1 MRLLSIDLRNV
12 FEKRIKDNHFDLV
25 ILNPKM
31 LKCCVQNFL
40 DLLFRVGFSGPII
53 FSCSVKGIVELETQN
68 TGRLLACVQRPFKIV
83 SLLECIRRLL
93 SKYEF
98 SSEVIISIGNIQF
111 CPGSKLIKL
120 QNGQTVNLTEKETNI
135 LKYLYRYRDRIVS
148 KEVLLNEVWSHT
160 TTLTTHTLETYIY
173 RLRKKI
179 RVSFAGDELIV
190 TKENVKKVIKPREHI
205 LEEMRPC
212 LTRAGVRK
220 TKELS
225 GDRELSDAEEV
236 SGAKEMGR

>member
-1 MRLLSIDLRNV
+1 MLQRKNLLLVEDNAIVLSALSKLLLASDEFYITKAKSCNDMHL
-12 FEKRIKDNHFDLV
+12 FFKDNHFDLV

-31 LKCCVQNFL
+31 LKGSVQNFL
-40 DLLFRVGFSGPII
+40 DLLFQVGFSGPII
-53 FSCSVKGIVELETQN
+53 FSCSVKGIVELEAQN

-98 SSEVIISIGNIQF
+98 SSEVIIPIGNIQF
-111 CPGSKLIKL
+111 YPGSKLIKL

-160 TTLTTHTLETYIY
+160 TSLTTHTLETYIY

-190 TKENVKKVIKPREHI
+190 TKKGGYQLLPEK
-205 LEEMRPC
+205 
-212 LTRAGVRK
+212 AF
-220 TKELS
+220 
-225 GDRELSDAEEV
+225 
-236 SGAKEMGR
+236 

>member
-1 MRLLSIDLRNV
+1 MLQRKNLLVVEDDTIVLSVLCELLLVSDEYYITKAESCDDVHAV
-12 FEKRIKDNHFDLV
+12 FKDNHFDLV

-31 LKCCVQNFL
+31 LKGSVQNFL
-40 DLLFRVGFSGPII
+40 DLLFQVGFSGPII
-53 FSCSVKGIVELETQN
+53 FSCSVKGIVELEAQN

-98 SSEVIISIGNIQF
+98 SSEVIISISNIQF
-111 CPGSKLIKL
+111 YPGSKLIKL

-135 LKYLYRYRDRIVS
+135 LKYLYQYRDRIVS

-160 TTLTTHTLETYIY
+160 TSLTTHTLETYIY

-190 TKENVKKVIKPREHI
+190 TKKGGYQLL
-205 LEEMRPC
+205 LEK
-212 LTRAGVRK
+212 AF
-220 TKELS
+220 
-225 GDRELSDAEEV
+225 
-236 SGAKEMGR
+236 

>member
-1 MRLLSIDLRNV
+1 MLQRKNLLVVEDDAIVLSALCELLLVSDEYYITKAESCDDV
-12 FEKRIKDNHFDLV
+12 HSFFKDNHFDLV

-31 LKCCVQNFL
+31 LKGSVQNFL
-40 DLLFRVGFSGPII
+40 DLLFQVGFSGPII
-53 FSCSVKGIVELETQN
+53 FSCSVKGIVELEAQN

-98 SSEVIISIGNIQF
+98 SSEVIISISNIQF
-111 CPGSKLIKL
+111 YPGSKLIKL

-148 KEVLLNEVWSHT
+148 KELLLNEVWSHT
-160 TTLTTHTLETYIY
+160 TSLTTHTLETYIY

-190 TKENVKKVIKPREHI
+190 TKKGGYQLLPEK
-205 LEEMRPC
+205 
-212 LTRAGVRK
+212 AF
-220 TKELS
+220 
-225 GDRELSDAEEV
+225 
-236 SGAKEMGR
+236 

>member
-1 MRLLSIDLRNV
+1 MLQRKNLLLIEDDAIVLSALWKLLLASDEYFITTAKNCDDVHL
-12 FEKRIKDNHFDLV
+12 FFKDNHFDLV

-31 LKCCVQNFL
+31 LKGSVQNFL
-40 DLLFRVGFSGPII
+40 DLLFQAGFSGPII
-53 FSCSVKGIVELETQN
+53 FSCSVKEITELEAQN
-68 TGRLLACVQRPFKIV
+68 KGRLLACLQRPFKIV
-83 SLLECIRRLL
+83 SLLECMRRLL

-160 TTLTTHTLETYIY
+160 TSLTTHTLETYIY
-173 RLRKKI
+173 RLRKKV

-190 TKENVKKVIKPREHI
+190 TKKGGYQLLPKK
-205 LEEMRPC
+205 
-212 LTRAGVRK
+212 AF
-220 TKELS
+220 
-225 GDRELSDAEEV
+225 
-236 SGAKEMGR
+236 

>member
-1 MRLLSIDLRNV
+1 MLQRKNLLVVEDDAIVLSALCELLLVSDEYYITKAESCDDV
-12 FEKRIKDNHFDLV
+12 HSFFKDNHFDLV

-31 LKCCVQNFL
+31 LKGSVQNFL
-40 DLLFRVGFSGPII
+40 DLLFQVGFSGPII
-53 FSCSVKGIVELETQN
+53 FSCSVKGIVELEAQN

-98 SSEVIISIGNIQF
+98 SSEVIIPIGNMQF
-111 CPGSKLIKL
+111 YPGSKLIKQ

-135 LKYLYRYRDRIVS
+135 LKYLYQYRDRIVS

-160 TTLTTHTLETYIY
+160 TSLTTHTLETYIY

-179 RVSFAGDELIV
+179 GVTFAEEELIV
-190 TKENVKKVIKPREHI
+190 TKKGGYQLL
-205 LEEMRPC
+205 LEK
-212 LTRAGVRK
+212 AF
-220 TKELS
+220 
-225 GDRELSDAEEV
+225 
-236 SGAKEMGR
+236 

>member
-1 MRLLSIDLRNV
+1 MLQRKNLLLVEDDTIVLSALCELLLASDEYFITKAKNCDDVHL
-12 FEKRIKDNHFDLV
+12 FFKDNHFDLV

-31 LKCCVQNFL
+31 LKGSVQNFL
-40 DLLFRVGFSGPII
+40 DLLFQVGFSGPII
-53 FSCSVKGIVELETQN
+53 FSCSVKEITELEAQN
-68 TGRLLACVQRPFKIV
+68 TGRLLACLQRPFKIV
-83 SLLECIRRLL
+83 SLLECMRRLL

-98 SSEVIISIGNIQF
+98 SSEVIIAIGNIQF

-160 TTLTTHTLETYIY
+160 TSLTTHTLETYIY
-173 RLRKKI
+173 RLRKKV

-190 TKENVKKVIKPREHI
+190 TKKGGYQLLTKK
-205 LEEMRPC
+205 
-212 LTRAGVRK
+212 AF
-220 TKELS
+220 
-225 GDRELSDAEEV
+225 
-236 SGAKEMGR
+236 

>member
-1 MRLLSIDLRNV
+1 MLQRKNLLLVEDDTIVLSALCQLLLASDEYIITKAKNCDDVHL
-12 FEKRIKDNHFDLV
+12 FFKDNHFDLV

-31 LKCCVQNFL
+31 LKGSVQNLL
-40 DLLFRVGFSGPII
+40 DLLFQAGFSGPII
-53 FSCSVKGIVELETQN
+53 FSCSVKEITELEAQN

-98 SSEVIISIGNIQF
+98 SSEILIPIGNIQF
-111 CPGSKLIKL
+111 YPGSKLITM

-135 LKYLYRYRDRIVS
+135 LKYLCRHRDRIVS

-160 TTLTTHTLETYIY
+160 TSLTTHTLETYIY

-179 RVSFAGDELIV
+179 RVVFAYEELIV
-190 TKENVKKVIKPREHI
+190 TKKGGYQLLPEK
-205 LEEMRPC
+205 
-212 LTRAGVRK
+212 AF
-220 TKELS
+220 
-225 GDRELSDAEEV
+225 
-236 SGAKEMGR
+236 

>member
-1 MRLLSIDLRNV
+1 MLQRKNLLLVEDNAIVLSALCELLLASDEYYITKAESCDDIHL
-12 FEKRIKDNHFDLV
+12 FFKDNHFDLV

-31 LKCCVQNFL
+31 LKGCVQSFL
-40 DLLFRVGFSGPII
+40 DFLFRVGFSGPII
-53 FSCSVKGIVELETQN
+53 FSCSVKGIMELEAQN

-83 SLLECIRRLL
+83 SLLECMRRLL

-98 SSEVIISIGNIQF
+98 SCEVIIFIGNIQF
-111 CPGSKLIKL
+111 YPGSKLIKL

-160 TTLTTHTLETYIY
+160 TSLTTHTLETYIY

-179 RVSFAGDELIV
+179 RGSFAGDELIV
-190 TKENVKKVIKPREHI
+190 TKKGGYQLLPEK
-205 LEEMRPC
+205 
-212 LTRAGVRK
+212 
-220 TKELS
+220 S
-225 GDRELSDAEEV
+225 F
-236 SGAKEMGR
+236 

>member
-1 MRLLSIDLRNV
+1 M
-12 FEKRIKDNHFDLV
+12 

-31 LKCCVQNFL
+31 LKGCVQNFL

-53 FSCSVKGIVELETQN
+53 FSCSVKEITELEAQN

-83 SLLECIRRLL
+83 SLLECMRRLL

-98 SSEVIISIGNIQF
+98 SSEALISIGKIQF
-111 CPGSKLIKL
+111 YPGSKLIKL

-179 RVSFAGDELIV
+179 RVSFGGDELIV
-190 TKENVKKVIKPREHI
+190 TKKGGYQLLPEK
-205 LEEMRPC
+205 
-212 LTRAGVRK
+212 AF
-220 TKELS
+220 
-225 GDRELSDAEEV
+225 
-236 SGAKEMGR
+236 

>member
-1 MRLLSIDLRNV
+1 MLQRKNLLLVEDDAIVLSAMCELLLASDEYYITKAESCDDVHL
-12 FEKRIKDNHFDLV
+12 FFKDNHFDLV

-31 LKCCVQNFL
+31 LKGSVQNFL
-40 DLLFRVGFSGPII
+40 DLLFQVGFSGPII
-53 FSCSVKGIVELETQN
+53 FSCSVKGIVELEAQN

-98 SSEVIISIGNIQF
+98 SSEVVISISTIQF
-111 CPGSKLIKL
+111 YPGSKLIKL

-148 KEVLLNEVWSHT
+148 KELLLNEVWSHT
-160 TTLTTHTLETYIY
+160 TSLTTHTLETYIY

-190 TKENVKKVIKPREHI
+190 TKKGGYQLLPEK
-205 LEEMRPC
+205 
-212 LTRAGVRK
+212 AF
-220 TKELS
+220 
-225 GDRELSDAEEV
+225 
-236 SGAKEMGR
+236 

>member
-1 MRLLSIDLRNV
+1 MLQRKNLLVVEDDAIVLSALCELLLVSDEYYITKAESCDDV
-12 FEKRIKDNHFDLV
+12 HSFFKDNHFDLV

-31 LKCCVQNFL
+31 LKGSVQNFL
-40 DLLFRVGFSGPII
+40 DLLFQVGFSGPII
-53 FSCSVKGIVELETQN
+53 FSCSVKGIVELEAQN

-98 SSEVIISIGNIQF
+98 SSEVIIPIGNMQF
-111 CPGSKLIKL
+111 YPGSKLIKL

-148 KEVLLNEVWSHT
+148 KELLLNEVWSHT
-160 TTLTTHTLETYIY
+160 TSLTTHTLETYIY

-190 TKENVKKVIKPREHI
+190 TKKGGYQLLPEK
-205 LEEMRPC
+205 
-212 LTRAGVRK
+212 AF
-220 TKELS
+220 
-225 GDRELSDAEEV
+225 
-236 SGAKEMGR
+236 

>member
-1 MRLLSIDLRNV
+1 MLQRKNLLLVEDDTIVLSALCQLLLASDEYIITKAKNCDDVHL
-12 FEKRIKDNHFDLV
+12 FFKDNHFDLV

-31 LKCCVQNFL
+31 LKGSVQNFL
-40 DLLFRVGFSGPII
+40 DLLFQAGFSGPII
-53 FSCSVKGIVELETQN
+53 FSCSVKEITELESQN
-68 TGRLLACVQRPFKIV
+68 TGRLLACLQRPFKII
-83 SLLECIRRLL
+83 SLLECMRRLL

-98 SSEVIISIGNIQF
+98 SSDVKIFIGNIQF
-111 CPGSKLIKL
+111 CPGSRLIKL

-160 TTLTTHTLETYIY
+160 TSLTTHTLETYIY

-190 TKENVKKVIKPREHI
+190 TKKGGYQLLTKK
-205 LEEMRPC
+205 
-212 LTRAGVRK
+212 AF
-220 TKELS
+220 
-225 GDRELSDAEEV
+225 
-236 SGAKEMGR
+236 